1 MSAKLSHEA
10 LAETHNLAVGLA
22 LRIKVGTALAAAHR
36 KGGQGVLEDLLE
48 AEELDD
54 TNIYGGV
61 QSDTALVR
69 TDSGV
74 ELDTETS
81 VYLYLAVVVN
91 PRNAED
97 DLSLRLNDS
106 VENACVDEVLSLFSN
121 RLKGLENLSYRLNE
135 LRLAGIS
142 FLNGLKK
149 ICKIFVS

>member
-1 MSAKLSHEA
+1 MMPIYTEVSLTACKLYE
-10 LAETHNLAVGLA
+10 L
-22 LRIKVGTALAAAHR
+22 LRR
-36 KGGQGVLEDLLE
+36 
-48 AEELDD
+48 
-54 TNIYGGV
+54 
-61 QSDTALVR
+61 R
-69 TDSGV
+69 
-74 ELDTETS
+74 ETS